1 MNNLPYCSLHYPAT
15 ISNHGSGEKSMF
27 VEKSMTST
35 SMIVERQREADL
47 LVTTERRL
55 YSEDYEV
62 LVVYPS

>member
-1 MNNLPYCSLHYPAT
+1 
-15 ISNHGSGEKSMF
+15 MF